1 MHGRDLTFALAGQ
14 FIPARRTRI
23 ERCTRSARA
32 RVMNR
37 LELEKG
43 EQAMRKRKPSRTD
56 HSRKHRHTG
65 REARAGRRI
74 LRSEKIGALPILNHF
89 LQRLRLEDWLREHLP
104 SEDKRVK
111 VPAAK
116 ALLVLLRNLLISRE
130 PLYGIGQWAAGYAPD
145 LLGLTR
151 DELEALSD
159 DGVGRALGCLFRSAL
174 GAFVLTVVRHTI
186 REFEVSLHQ
195 LHNDSTTITF
205 HGKYTDAA
213 EEDLRSGRRT
223 LAITWGHNKDHRPD
237 LKQLVYILTLSDDG
251 GVPVH
256 FRAES
261 GNTTDDQTHVDTWKL
276 LCELA
281 GRSDFLYVADS
292 KLATAENMAY
302 LHQHRGRFLTVL
314 PRTRGED
321 KEFRQSLRE
330 GKVSWRT
337 VYEKIDEEDDEPKR
351 VLDCFSVT
359 NDPVATAEGYRLIWY
374 HSTRKA
380 ELDALARANRLQ
392 RATRELDALRQR
404 LNSPRTRY
412 RKRDT
417 VAEAVEEILASR
429 EVKDWISVTIE
440 ERFEERYRQERRG
453 RPTKDTRYVKQVS
466 TRFALQY
473 QIDHARIAEDQQ
485 CDGVFPLVTNV
496 LELSEREVL
505 LVYKRQP
512 VIEKRFSQLKSDFH
526 VAPVYLKEVSRIQA
540 LLCVYFLVLLVEALL
555 ERELRQ
561 AMQREPLDSL
571 PLYPEDR
578 PCRRPTARR
587 VIDLFDDIHRHT
599 LHSGDRTP
607 TVFVTELTDLQRRIL
622 KLLGIPTTDYRG

>member
-1 MHGRDLTFALAGQ
+1 
-14 FIPARRTRI
+14 
-23 ERCTRSARA
+23 
-32 RVMNR
+32 
-37 LELEKG
+37 
-43 EQAMRKRKPSRTD
+43 MRKRKASRVNRP
-56 HSRKHRHTG
+56 RKRKPTG
-65 REARAGRRI
+65 RQACAGRQT

-89 LQRLRLEDWLREHLP
+89 IERLRLEQWLRECLP
-104 SEDKRVK
+104 PEDKRVK

-130 PLYGIGQWAAGYAPD
+130 PLYGMGEWAASYAPD
-145 LLGLTR
+145 LLGLTL

-159 DGVGRALGCLFRSAL
+159 DAVGRALTCLFRSEQ
-174 GAFVLTVVRHTI
+174 GPFVLAVVGHTI
-186 REFEVSLHQ
+186 REFKVTLRQ

-205 HGKYTDAA
+205 HGNYSDAA
-213 EEDLRSGRRT
+213 EEDTRGGRRT

-256 FRAES
+256 FRATS
-261 GNTTDDQTHVDTWKL
+261 GNTTDDQTHVETWKL

-302 LHQHRGRFLTVL
+302 LHQHRGRFITVL

-321 KEFRQSLRE
+321 KVFRQSLRE

-337 VYEKIDEEDDEPKR
+337 IYEKVDEEDDQKK
-351 VLDCFSVT
+351 VLDRFSTT
-359 NDPVATAEGYRLIWY
+359 NEPTTSAEGYRLLWY

-380 ELDALARANRLQ
+380 ELDALARANRIQ
-392 RATRELDALRQR
+392 RATRELDELRQR

-412 RKRDT
+412 RQRDKVT
-417 VAEAVEEILASR
+417 MAVEEILKSR
-429 EVKDWISVTIE
+429 EVKDWITVAIE
-440 ERFEERYRQERRG
+440 ERVQECYRQAGRG
-453 RPTKDTRYVKQVS
+453 RPTKDTRYVKKIS
-466 TRFALQY
+466 TRFDLSY
-473 QIDHARIAEDQQ
+473 QIDHARIAEDQR

-496 LELSEREVL
+496 LELSEKELL

-512 VIEKRFSQLKSDFH
+512 VIEKRFSQLKTDFR
-526 VAPVYLKEVSRIQA
+526 VAPVYLKDVSRIQA

-561 AMQREPLDSL
+561 AMEREGLESL

-599 LHSGDRTP
+599 LHSDDEAP
-607 TVFVTELTDLQRRIL
+607 TVFVTELSALQRRIL
-622 KLLGIPTTDYRG
+622 KLLGVPATKYRA

>member
-1 MHGRDLTFALAGQ
+1 
-14 FIPARRTRI
+14 
-23 ERCTRSARA
+23 
-32 RVMNR
+32 
-37 LELEKG
+37 
-43 EQAMRKRKPSRTD
+43 MRKRKASRVNRP
-56 HSRKHRHTG
+56 RKRKPTG
-65 REARAGRRI
+65 RQARAGRQT

-89 LQRLRLEDWLREHLP
+89 IERLRLEQWLRECLP
-104 SEDKRVK
+104 PEDKRVK

-130 PLYGIGQWAAGYAPD
+130 PLYGMGEWAASYAPD
-145 LLGLTR
+145 LLGLTL

-159 DGVGRALGCLFRSAL
+159 DAVGRALTCLFRSEQ
-174 GAFVLTVVRHTI
+174 GPFVLAVVGHTI
-186 REFEVSLHQ
+186 REFKVTLRQ

-205 HGKYTDAA
+205 HGNYSDAA
-213 EEDLRSGRRT
+213 EEDTRGGRRT

-256 FRAES
+256 FRATS
-261 GNTTDDQTHVDTWKL
+261 GNTTDDQTHVETWKL

-302 LHQHRGRFLTVL
+302 LHQHRGRFITVL

-321 KEFRQSLRE
+321 KVFRQSLRE

-337 VYEKIDEEDDEPKR
+337 IYEKVDEEDDQKK
-351 VLDCFSVT
+351 VLDRFSTT
-359 NDPVATAEGYRLIWY
+359 NEPTTSAEGYRLLWY

-380 ELDALARANRLQ
+380 ELDALARANRIQ
-392 RATRELDALRQR
+392 RATRELDELRQR

-412 RKRDT
+412 RQRDKVT
-417 VAEAVEEILASR
+417 MAVEEILKSR
-429 EVKDWISVTIE
+429 EVKDWITVAIE
-440 ERFEERYRQERRG
+440 ERVQERYRQAERG
-453 RPTKDTRYVKQVS
+453 RPTKDTRYVKKIS
-466 TRFALQY
+466 TRFDLSY
-473 QIDHARIAEDQQ
+473 QIDHARIAEDQR

-496 LELSEREVL
+496 LELSEKELL

-512 VIEKRFSQLKSDFH
+512 VIEKRFSQLKTDFR
-526 VAPVYLKEVSRIQA
+526 VAPVYLKDVSRIQA

-561 AMQREPLDSL
+561 AMEREGLESL

-599 LHSGDRTP
+599 LHSDDEAP
-607 TVFVTELTDLQRRIL
+607 TVFVTELSALQRRIL
-622 KLLGIPTTDYRG
+622 KLLGVPATKYRA

>member
-1 MHGRDLTFALAGQ
+1 VEVT
-14 FIPARRTRI
+14 
-23 ERCTRSARA
+23 
-32 RVMNR
+32 NR
-37 LELEKG
+37 LELGNG
-43 EQAMRKRKPSRTD
+43 EQAMRKRKPSRGNRP
-56 HSRKHRHTG
+56 RKRKPTG
-65 REARAGRRI
+65 RQARAGRQTI
-74 LRSEKIGALPILNHF
+74 RSEKIGALPILNHF
-89 LQRLRLEDWLREHLP
+89 IERLRLEQWLRECLP
-104 SEDKRVK
+104 PEDKRVK

-130 PLYGIGQWAAGYAPD
+130 PLYGMGEWAAGYAPD
-145 LLGLTR
+145 LLGLTL

-159 DGVGRALGCLFRSAL
+159 DAVGRALTCLFRSEQ
-174 GAFVLTVVRHTI
+174 GAFVLAVIRHTI
-186 REFEVSLHQ
+186 REFKVTLRQ

-205 HGKYTDAA
+205 HGNYSDAA
-213 EEDLRSGRRT
+213 EEDTRAGQRT

-256 FRAES
+256 FRAAS
-261 GNTTDDQTHVDTWKL
+261 GNTTDDRTHVETWKL

-281 GRSDFLYVADS
+281 GHSDFLYVADS

-302 LHQHRGRFLTVL
+302 LHQHRGRFITVL

-321 KEFRQSLRE
+321 KDFRQSLRQ

-337 VYEKIDEEDDEPKR
+337 IYEKIDEEDEKKK
-351 VLDCFSVT
+351 VLDRFSTTSEPVT
-359 NDPVATAEGYRLIWY
+359 SAEGYRLLWY

-380 ELDALARANRLQ
+380 ELDALARANRIQ
-392 RATRELDALRQR
+392 RATRELDELRQR

-412 RKRDT
+412 RQRSK
-417 VAEAVEEILASR
+417 VADAVEEILKSR
-429 EVKDWISVTIE
+429 EVKDWISVAIE
-440 ERFEERYRQERRG
+440 ERVEERYRQERRG
-453 RPTKDTRYVKQVS
+453 RPTKDTRYVKQTS
-466 TRFALQY
+466 TRFDLSY

-496 LELSEREVL
+496 LELSEKELL

-512 VIEKRFSQLKSDFH
+512 VIEKRFSQLKTDFR
-526 VAPVYLKEVSRIQA
+526 VAPVYLKDVSRIQA
-540 LLCVYFLVLLVEALL
+540 LLCVYFLVLLVESLL

-561 AMQREPLDSL
+561 AMEREGIDSL

-587 VIDLFDDIHRHT
+587 VIDLFDDIQRHT
-599 LHSGDRTP
+599 LHSDEEAP
-607 TVFVTELTDLQRRIL
+607 TVFVTELSTLQRRIL
-622 KLLGIPTTDYRG
+622 KLLGVPAAKYRG

>member
-1 MHGRDLTFALAGQ
+1 MPKRTRSRGQ
-14 FIPARRTRI
+14 RPRVNRPRKRRRT
-23 ERCTRSARA
+23 
-32 RVMNR
+32 
-37 LELEKG
+37 
-43 EQAMRKRKPSRTD
+43 
-56 HSRKHRHTG
+56 G
-65 REARAGRRI
+65 RQARAGRQT

-89 LQRLRLEDWLREHLP
+89 LRRLRLEEWLDEHLP
-104 SEDKRVK
+104 PEDKRVK

-130 PLYGIGQWAAGYAPD
+130 PLYGMGEWAAGYAPD
-145 LLGLTR
+145 LLGLTL

-159 DGVGRALGCLFRSAL
+159 DGVGRALGCLFRCPQ
-174 GAFVLTVVRHTI
+174 GAFVLDVVRHTI
-186 REFEVSLHQ
+186 REFEVTLQQ
-195 LHNDSTTITF
+195 LHNDSTSITF
-205 HGKYTDAA
+205 HGKYEDAA
-213 EEDLRSGRRT
+213 EEGTRGGRRT

-256 FRAES
+256 FRAAN
-261 GNTTDDQTHVDTWKL
+261 GNTTDDRTHVDTWKL

-302 LHQHRGRFLTVL
+302 LDQHRGRFITVL

-321 KEFRQSLRE
+321 KTFRQSLRQ
-330 GKVSWRT
+330 GMVSWST
-337 VYEKIDEEDDEPKR
+337 VYEKIDEEHDPKR
-351 VLDCFSVT
+351 VLDRFSVANEPT
-359 NDPVATAEGYRLIWY
+359 TTAEGYRLLWY

-380 ELDALARANRLQ
+380 EIDGLARTHRIH
-392 RATRELDALRQR
+392 RATRELDELRRR

-412 RKRDT
+412 RRRSK
-417 VAEAVEEILASR
+417 VADAVQEILKSR
-429 EVKDWISVTIE
+429 EVTDWITVAIE
-440 ERFEERYRQERRG
+440 ERVEERYRQARPG
-453 RPTKDTRYVKQVS
+453 RPTKDTRYVKQTS
-466 TRFALQY
+466 TRFDLRY
-473 QIDHARIAEDQQ
+473 RIDHARIAEDQQ

-496 LELSEREVL
+496 VELSEREVL

-512 VIEKRFSQLKSDFH
+512 VIEKRFSQLKTDFR
-526 VAPVYLKEVSRIQA
+526 VAPVYLKDVSRIQA

-561 AMQREPLDSL
+561 AMEREQLESL
-571 PLYPEDR
+571 PIYPEDR

-599 LHSGDRTP
+599 LRIDSQTP
-607 TVFVTELTDLQRRIL
+607 TVFITELSALQRRIL
-622 KLLGIPTTDYRG
+622 KLLGVPTTDYRG

>member
-1 MHGRDLTFALAGQ
+1 
-14 FIPARRTRI
+14 
-23 ERCTRSARA
+23 
-32 RVMNR
+32 
-37 LELEKG
+37 
-43 EQAMRKRKPSRTD
+43 MRKRKASRVNRP
-56 HSRKHRHTG
+56 RKRKPTG
-65 REARAGRRI
+65 RRARAGRQT

-89 LQRLRLEDWLREHLP
+89 IERLRLEQWLRECLP
-104 SEDKRVK
+104 PEDKRVK

-130 PLYGIGQWAAGYAPD
+130 PLYGMGEWAASYAPD
-145 LLGLTR
+145 LLGLTL

-159 DGVGRALGCLFRSAL
+159 DAVGRALTCLFRSEQ
-174 GAFVLTVVRHTI
+174 GPFVLAVVGHTI
-186 REFEVSLHQ
+186 REFKVTLRQ

-205 HGKYTDAA
+205 HGNYSDAA
-213 EEDLRSGRRT
+213 EEDTRGGRRT

-256 FRAES
+256 FRATS
-261 GNTTDDQTHVDTWKL
+261 GNTTDDQTHVETWKL

-302 LHQHRGRFLTVL
+302 LHQHRGRFITVL

-321 KEFRQSLRE
+321 KVFRQSLRE

-337 VYEKIDEEDDEPKR
+337 IYEKVDEEDDQKK
-351 VLDCFSVT
+351 VLDRFSTT
-359 NDPVATAEGYRLIWY
+359 NEPTTSAEGYRLLWY

-380 ELDALARANRLQ
+380 ELDALARANRIQ
-392 RATRELDALRQR
+392 RATRELDELRQR

-412 RKRDT
+412 RQRDKVT
-417 VAEAVEEILASR
+417 MAVEEILKSR
-429 EVKDWISVTIE
+429 EVKDWITVAIE
-440 ERFEERYRQERRG
+440 ERVQERYRQAGRG
-453 RPTKDTRYVKQVS
+453 RPTKDTRYVKKIS
-466 TRFALQY
+466 TRFDLSY
-473 QIDHARIAEDQQ
+473 QIDHARIAEDQR

-496 LELSEREVL
+496 LELSEKELL

-512 VIEKRFSQLKSDFH
+512 VIEKRFSQLKTDFR
-526 VAPVYLKEVSRIQA
+526 VAPVYLKDVSRIQA

-561 AMQREPLDSL
+561 AMEREGLESL

-599 LHSGDRTP
+599 LHSDDEAP
-607 TVFVTELTDLQRRIL
+607 TVFVTELSALQRRIL
-622 KLLGIPTTDYRG
+622 KLLGVPATKYRA

>member
-1 MHGRDLTFALAGQ
+1 
-14 FIPARRTRI
+14 
-23 ERCTRSARA
+23 
-32 RVMNR
+32 
-37 LELEKG
+37 
-43 EQAMRKRKPSRTD
+43 MRKRKPSRANR
-56 HSRKHRHTG
+56 SGKHRRTG
-65 REARAGRRI
+65 RQARAGRRT

-89 LQRLRLEDWLREHLP
+89 LQRLRLEEVLQEHLP
-104 SEDKRVK
+104 PEDKRVK

-116 ALLVLLRNLLISRE
+116 ALLVLLRNLLIWRE
-130 PLYGIGQWAAGYAPD
+130 PLYGIGEWAAGCAPD
-145 LLGLTR
+145 LPGLTL

-159 DGVGRALGCLFRSAL
+159 DGVGRALGCLFRSEQ
-174 GAFVLTVVRHTI
+174 GAFVLAVVRQTI
-186 REFEVSLHQ
+186 REFEVTLRQ

-205 HGKYTDAA
+205 HGKYEDAA
-213 EEDLRSGRRT
+213 EEDARGERRT
-223 LAITWGHNKDHRPD
+223 LAISWGHNKDHRPD

-256 FRAES
+256 FRAAS
-261 GNTTDDQTHVDTWKL
+261 GNTSDDQTHVDTWKL

-281 GRSDFLYVADS
+281 GRNDFLYVADS

-321 KEFRQSLRE
+321 KDFRRSLRE
-330 GKVSWRT
+330 GKVSWQT

-351 VLDCFSVT
+351 VLDCFSVANEPAT
-359 NDPVATAEGYRLIWY
+359 TAEGYRLLWY

-380 ELDALARANRLQ
+380 ELDALTRANRLR
-392 RATRELDALRQR
+392 RATRELDELRQR
-404 LNSPRTRY
+404 LTSPRTRY

-417 VAEAVEEILASR
+417 VAEAVEKILNSR
-429 EVKDWISVTIE
+429 EVQDWISVTIE
-440 ERFEERYRQERRG
+440 ERLEERYRQARRG

-466 TRFALQY
+466 MRFELRY
-473 QIDHARIAEDQQ
+473 QIDHARIADDQQ

-512 VIEKRFSQLKSDFH
+512 VIEKRFSQLKTDFR
-526 VAPVYLKEVSRIQA
+526 VAPLYLKDVSRIQS

-561 AMQREPLDSL
+561 AMEREGLDSL
-571 PLYPEDR
+571 PMYPEDR

-599 LHSGDRTP
+599 LDSGEKAP
-607 TVFVTELTDLQRRIL
+607 TVFVTELSDLQRHIL
-622 KLLGIPTTDYRG
+622 RLLGVPATEYRD

>member
-1 MHGRDLTFALAGQ
+1 
-14 FIPARRTRI
+14 
-23 ERCTRSARA
+23 
-32 RVMNR
+32 
-37 LELEKG
+37 
-43 EQAMRKRKPSRTD
+43 MRKRKASRVNRP
-56 HSRKHRHTG
+56 RKRKPTG
-65 REARAGRRI
+65 RQARAGRQT

-89 LQRLRLEDWLREHLP
+89 IERLRLEQWLRECLP
-104 SEDKRVK
+104 PEDKRVK

-130 PLYGIGQWAAGYAPD
+130 PLYGMGEWAASYAPD
-145 LLGLTR
+145 LLGLTL

-159 DGVGRALGCLFRSAL
+159 DAVGRALTCLFRSEQ
-174 GAFVLTVVRHTI
+174 GAFVLAVVRHTI
-186 REFEVSLHQ
+186 REFKVTLRQ

-205 HGKYTDAA
+205 HGNYSDAA
-213 EEDLRSGRRT
+213 EEDTRGGRRT

-256 FRAES
+256 FRATS
-261 GNTTDDQTHVDTWKL
+261 GNTTDDQTHVETWNL

-302 LHQHRGRFLTVL
+302 LHQHRGRFITVL

-321 KEFRQSLRE
+321 KVFRQSLRE

-337 VYEKIDEEDDEPKR
+337 IYEKVDEEEDRKK
-351 VLDCFSVT
+351 VLDRFSTT
-359 NDPVATAEGYRLIWY
+359 NEPTTSAEGYRLLWY
-374 HSTRKA
+374 QSTRKA
-380 ELDALARANRLQ
+380 ELDALARANRIQ
-392 RATRELDALRQR
+392 RATGELDDLRQR

-412 RKRDT
+412 RQRDKVT
-417 VAEAVEEILASR
+417 MAVEEILKSR
-429 EVKDWISVTIE
+429 EVKDWITVAIE
-440 ERFEERYRQERRG
+440 ERVQERYRQAGRG
-453 RPTKDTRYVKQVS
+453 RPTKDTRYVKKIS
-466 TRFALQY
+466 TRFDLSY
-473 QIDHARIAEDQQ
+473 QIDHARIAEDQR

-496 LELSEREVL
+496 LELSEKELL

-512 VIEKRFSQLKSDFH
+512 VIEKRFSQLKTDFR
-526 VAPVYLKEVSRIQA
+526 VAPVYLKDVSRIQA

-561 AMQREPLDSL
+561 AMEREGLESL

-599 LHSGDRTP
+599 LHSDDEAP
-607 TVFVTELTDLQRRIL
+607 TVFVTELSALQRRIL
-622 KLLGIPTTDYRG
+622 KLLGVPATKYRA

>member
-1 MHGRDLTFALAGQ
+1 
-14 FIPARRTRI
+14 
-23 ERCTRSARA
+23 
-32 RVMNR
+32 
-37 LELEKG
+37 
-43 EQAMRKRKPSRTD
+43 MRKRKASRVN
-56 HSRKHRHTG
+56 RRQ
-65 REARAGRRI
+65 ARAGRQT

-89 LQRLRLEDWLREHLP
+89 IERLRLEQWLRECLP
-104 SEDKRVK
+104 PEDKRVK

-130 PLYGIGQWAAGYAPD
+130 PLYGMGEWAASYAPD
-145 LLGLTR
+145 LLGLTL

-159 DGVGRALGCLFRSAL
+159 DAVGRALTCLFRSEQ
-174 GAFVLTVVRHTI
+174 GPFVLAVVGHTI
-186 REFEVSLHQ
+186 REFKVTLRQ

-205 HGKYTDAA
+205 HGDYSDAA
-213 EEDLRSGRRT
+213 EEDTRGGRRT

-256 FRAES
+256 FRATS
-261 GNTTDDQTHVDTWKL
+261 GNTTDDQTHVETWKL

-302 LHQHRGRFLTVL
+302 LHQHRGRFITVL

-321 KEFRQSLRE
+321 KVFRQSLRE

-337 VYEKIDEEDDEPKR
+337 IYEKVDEEDDQKK
-351 VLDCFSVT
+351 VLDRFSTT
-359 NDPVATAEGYRLIWY
+359 NEPTTSAEGYRLLWY

-380 ELDALARANRLQ
+380 ELDALARANRIQ
-392 RATRELDALRQR
+392 RATRELDELRQR

-412 RKRDT
+412 RQRDKVT
-417 VAEAVEEILASR
+417 MAVEEILKSR
-429 EVKDWISVTIE
+429 EVKDWITVAIE
-440 ERFEERYRQERRG
+440 ERVQECYRQAGRG
-453 RPTKDTRYVKQVS
+453 RPTKDTRYVKKIS
-466 TRFALQY
+466 TRFDLSY
-473 QIDHARIAEDQQ
+473 QIDHARIAEDQR

-496 LELSEREVL
+496 LELSEKELL

-512 VIEKRFSQLKSDFH
+512 VIEKRFSQLKTDFR
-526 VAPVYLKEVSRIQA
+526 VAPVYLKDVSRIQA

-561 AMQREPLDSL
+561 AMEREGLESL

-599 LHSGDRTP
+599 LHSDDEAP
-607 TVFVTELTDLQRRIL
+607 TVFVTELSALQRRIL
-622 KLLGIPTTDYRG
+622 KLLGVPATKYRA

>member
-1 MHGRDLTFALAGQ
+1 
-14 FIPARRTRI
+14 
-23 ERCTRSARA
+23 
-32 RVMNR
+32 
-37 LELEKG
+37 
-43 EQAMRKRKPSRTD
+43 MRKRKASRVNRP
-56 HSRKHRHTG
+56 RKRKPTG
-65 REARAGRRI
+65 RQARAGRQT

-89 LQRLRLEDWLREHLP
+89 IERLRLEQWLRECLP
-104 SEDKRVK
+104 PEDKRVK

-130 PLYGIGQWAAGYAPD
+130 PLYGMGEWTAGYAPD
-145 LLGLTR
+145 LLGLTL

-159 DGVGRALGCLFRSAL
+159 DAVGRALTCLFRSEQ
-174 GAFVLTVVRHTI
+174 GPFVLAVIRHTI
-186 REFEVSLHQ
+186 REFKVTLSQ
-195 LHNDSTTITF
+195 LHNDSTTVTF
-205 HGKYTDAA
+205 HGNYSDAA
-213 EEDLRSGRRT
+213 EEDTRGGRRT

-256 FRAES
+256 FRATS
-261 GNTTDDQTHVDTWKL
+261 GNTTDDQTHVETWKL

-302 LHQHRGRFLTVL
+302 VHQHRGRFITVL

-321 KEFRQSLRE
+321 KVFRQSLRE
-330 GKVSWRT
+330 GKVSWQT
-337 VYEKIDEEDDEPKR
+337 IYEKVDEEEDQKK
-351 VLDCFSVT
+351 VLDRFSTT
-359 NDPVATAEGYRLIWY
+359 NEPTTSVEGYRLLWY

-380 ELDALARANRLQ
+380 ELDALARANRIQ
-392 RATRELDALRQR
+392 RATRELDELRQR

-412 RKRDT
+412 RQRSKVTD
-417 VAEAVEEILASR
+417 AVEGILKSR
-429 EVKDWISVTIE
+429 EVKDWITVAIE
-440 ERFEERYRQERRG
+440 ERVEERYRQAGRG

-466 TRFALQY
+466 TRFDLSY
-473 QIDHARIAEDQQ
+473 QIDHARIAEDQR

-496 LELSEREVL
+496 LELSEKELL

-512 VIEKRFSQLKSDFH
+512 VIEKRFSQLKTDFR
-526 VAPVYLKEVSRIQA
+526 VAPVYLKDVSRIQA

-561 AMQREPLDSL
+561 AMEREGLDSL

-587 VIDLFDDIHRHT
+587 VIDLFNDIHRHM
-599 LHSGDRTP
+599 LHSDDEAP
-607 TVFVTELTDLQRRIL
+607 TVFVTELSALQRRIL
-622 KLLGIPTTDYRG
+622 KLLGVPATEYRA